1 MVITSA
7 DADQDRRSK
16 CAIVT
21 QIIASTIKNIS
32 SSAEHLEAFFVAFLK
47 TKLKKFI
54 ILLYTSLKLWLL
66 KSAAIF

>member
-21 QIIASTIKNIS
+21 QIIASTIQNIS
-32 SSAEHLEAFFVAFLK
+32 SSAEHLEAFFVCLFENK
-47 TKLKKFI
+47 VQKKLI
-54 ILLYTSLKLWLL
+54 ILFYTSLK
-66 KSAAIF
+66 